1 MKGDNVLKLLDL
13 RHVGSKWTWRAGA
26 QDAQFKSFSL
36 AAVVKETSL
45 WVMPIYKQK
54 YAGTLPPVRGNA
66 VVYGRRMER
75 KVHFSSPSPLFVRSL
90 HYTTGNTCN
99 ASRRDFWQRGGGN
112 NFRKHA
118 PFTFPLFLPPS
129 RLSQWLG
136 ALMSAIDLVAGDNSF
151 HRCDTP
157 WWTGAPRTPRLIP
170 SPAFQ
175 QASVGEAA
183 CRTHGGSIDLPR
195 LDSQRD
201 ADAVLFCRLLYFRG
215 PRHTAATICHH
226 VWDRDSV
233 WIKCVSSCVGCDI

>member
-1 MKGDNVLKLLDL
+1 MFWSCWIFVMLALNERDVQELRMHSLSLSVWLL
-13 RHVGSKWTWRAGA
+13 WWRKHPYEWCL
-26 QDAQFKSFSL
+26 FTNKS
-36 AAVVKETSL
+36 
-45 WVMPIYKQK
+45 MPEHSRLS
-54 YAGTLPPVRGNA
+54 AGTQWYMGDEWSGKCIFHPLPLCLCAP
-66 VVYGRRMER
+66 YT
-75 KVHFSSPSPLFVRSL
+75 

-175 QASVGEAA
+175 QASVGEAE

-195 LDSQRD
+195 LDSQRG
-201 ADAVLFCRLLYFRG
+201 ADAVLFCRLLYFCG